1 MPINILSPEL
11 LDLSFEYCPPVR
23 IPAAFPLIDEVSI
36 FYYKHTILPPQES
49 SEQFE
54 EKAILVNLVEAD
66 GSYRIP
72 APKQAI
78 DASIPPAKRTVL
90 NRLRAKKDKQYL
102 MDIFCEE
109 QEELDAAL
117 CSHIQKNSIPVANS
131 FGPYLIR
138 RESGEIIVEFGL
150 ALIPSASVKYQKQNT
165 ALRFFA
171 RALNDESLVNPKAY
185 TASPVE
191 LLRAITKEPSDHAPE
206 IKPEKLRATLLP
218 YQCESV
224 EWCLKREGKALVGV
238 SCVDDLDKSIRD
250 KVVNPPLG
258 WRKLGNHDVWVN
270 PYLLKTSAREPEVL
284 NQHLDRDAKGVPYY
298 GGKGLLAEE
307 MGLGKTLEITSL
319 SILNPR
325 PAYDHGDTFYNY
337 RGDLITKSK
346 ATLVIV
352 PRSILHQWRDEVKM
366 HSPHLKCVVVTRDET
381 SIEEIIEADMVFI
394 TYYEL
399 SKWLPV
405 SVFKQKHRTRYN
417 TGQLHQEQL
426 AAESSSVDRSSLALI
441 QFWRVVLDEVQM
453 VSTGSSAAAQA
464 ARNVP
469 RIHAWAVSGTPVK
482 QTLEDL
488 RGITYFLNLQPFVE
502 RPSWQRLIS
511 SSVDFPR
518 TMSIIGLRHTKP
530 MVAHQLYIPPQH
542 RNLFLLKFSAVERAR
557 YNRIYSDFK
566 RDAENPNCNLSMWL
580 MRLRQ
585 AYFITVSGSDHDSAS
600 ANASG
605 TSGSGSNDV
614 VALTLDEVLI
624 QLVDEAD
631 AEVWSKTRDVI
642 LSRLEFGQLLD
653 KADRMPEALALWK
666 QMEAEISDHVGSVK
680 HTINDLM
687 KKRKNY
693 EAELKQ
699 LKSAETA
706 PITEAKDE
714 VDKDY
719 EEDSTELGPQ
729 YQKNVDE
736 EKSFASREAK
746 RGLALVSN
754 RMKIVR
760 VKLKSLQELLHR
772 TYFFIATGYFR
783 SSQRLRLKLGED
795 HLDSVS
801 AKAEFDVNSAEE
813 TKYYNLAENV
823 RNEILS
829 DVEGRV
835 EKLISKAKKMSFMR
849 VNKQCH
855 LPKAVV
861 LDELSDFCEDISGI
875 LVGLLSAPLMEKQVA
890 QSTAGIQLEED
901 YYSKTLDLQENS
913 FVYLEA
919 LQMLLRDRAVAINGG
934 TIQPRTSRI
943 DSTNEELGK
952 ALVDKRDNI
961 VEIIMSSRNR
971 DPLYAALRL
980 ASGGSEADKL
990 RTEIRSSQQKY
1001 TLLRDL
1007 YNARV
1012 EYYKQLQDISDQVT
1026 DVELSKN
1033 SVLGTLIRNKEM
1045 QIMTLEREVRQK
1057 MKNQTYLRTLGGADH
1072 SEDQQKD
1079 SLKPN
1084 DYQSNCIICFDP
1096 IKTGAL
1102 APCGH
1107 SFCAECLS
1115 SWLSS
1120 QKSCPLCKRPMSVYD
1135 VHTFVSGSGEQV
1147 EERTPQR
1154 NVGAAKLEITDSSI
1168 SLDDEIQEDKH
1179 DHVRE
1184 LFQPISN
1191 SFYNEILNIEIVRLY
1206 GVKIDMI
1213 VRLVKYLRGEDPSAQ
1228 IIVFSQWL
1236 TVLKV
1241 LYTALTENG
1250 VTVASSTKLTNAM
1263 KADVNSFREDPEVA
1277 CLLLHAK
1284 TDVAG
1289 LTLVNANHVL
1299 LCEPLMNTA
1308 LELQAVSRIN
1318 RIGQTRETY
1327 IWQFCVEDTV
1337 EQTILGATT
1346 RERMLQTVHVGSLDG
1361 ADSSALAEAPSQISL
1376 VDRKS
1381 GAEIVSDN
1389 SLLRR
1394 ILFKEDESS
1403 NEPQEPLEGHGE
1415 SSQHA
1420 HA

>member
-1 MPINILSPEL
+1 MQVNISSPEL
-11 LDLSFEYCPPVR
+11 LDLSFEYCPPVA
-23 IPAAFPLIDEVSI
+23 ITPEFPRMGEVSI
-36 FYYKHTILPPQES
+36 FHYRHTLISSNESPVLFQE
-49 SEQFE
+49 
-54 EKAILVNLVEAD
+54 KTILVNLVEAD
-66 GSYRIP
+66 GSYRVP

-90 NRLRAKKDKQYL
+90 NRLRAKKNKQYL
-102 MDIFCEE
+102 IDIFCEE
-109 QEELDAAL
+109 QEELDAGL
-117 CSHIQKNSIPVANS
+117 CSHVQKNPIPIANS

-138 RESGEIIVEFGL
+138 RESGAIDIEFGL
-150 ALIPSASVKYQKQNT
+150 ALVPGASVKYQKQNT

-171 RALNDESLVNPKAY
+171 RALNDESLINPKAY

-191 LLRAITKEPSDHAPE
+191 LLRAITKEPTNNVSE
-206 IKPEKLRATLLP
+206 IKPEGMRASLLP
-218 YQCESV
+218 YQRESV
-224 EWCLKREGKALVGV
+224 EWCLKREGKTLVDESHV
-238 SCVDDLDKSIRD
+238 EDLDESIRD
-250 KVVNPPLG
+250 KIINPPLG
-258 WRKLGNHDVWVN
+258 WRKIDGCNVWAN
-270 PYLLKTSAREPEVL
+270 PYLLRTSQEDPVAPHQL
-284 NQHLDRDAKGVPYY
+284 QNRDARDVPYY
-298 GGKGLLAEE
+298 EGKGLLAEE

-325 PAYDHGDTFYNY
+325 PAYDHGDKFVDYK
-337 RGDLITKSK
+337 GDLITRSK

-366 HSPHLKCVVVTRDET
+366 HFPHLKCVIVTRKET
-381 SIEEIIEADMVFI
+381 SIEEIIESDMVFI

-426 AAESSSVDRSSLALI
+426 AADSPGIDRSSLARI

-469 RIHAWAVSGTPVK
+469 RVHAWAVSGTPVK

-518 TMSIIGLRHTKP
+518 TMSIVGLRHTKP
-530 MVAHQLYIPPQH
+530 MVAHQLFIPPQH
-542 RNLFLLKFSAVERAR
+542 RNLVLLKFSAVERAR
-557 YNRIYSDFK
+557 YDRIYSDFK

-585 AYFITVSGSDHDSAS
+585 AYYITVSGNENDPAS
-600 ANASG
+600 VYKSG
-605 TSGSGSNDV
+605 VSSSSNSDV
-614 VALTLDEVLI
+614 VALTLDEVLV

-631 AEVWSKTRDVI
+631 AEVWVKTRDI
-642 LSRLEFGQLLD
+642 INSRLEFGQLLD

-666 QMEAEISDHVGSVK
+666 KIQSEVSGHIESVK
-680 HTINDLM
+680 NTIDAFTKQRKAAEADL
-687 KKRKNY
+687 KRLKN
-693 EAELKQ
+693 
-699 LKSAETA
+699 SATVSNSS
-706 PITEAKDE
+706 AKD
-714 VDKDY
+714 DIDNIDDN
-719 EEDSTELGPQ
+719 EDEFVVGDTTNQQNVGGELG
-729 YQKNVDE
+729 
-736 EKSFASREAK
+736 SIIREAK
-746 RGLALVSN
+746 RKLALISS
-754 RMKIVR
+754 RLKIVK

-783 SSQRLRLKLGED
+783 SSQRLRLKLTEEELHSD
-795 HLDSVS
+795 S
-801 AKAEFDVNSAEE
+801 AKAEFDANSAQE
-813 TKYYNLAENV
+813 TRYYDLAEGL
-823 RNEILS
+823 RNEVLA
-829 DVEGRV
+829 DDEERV
-835 EKLISKAKKMSFMR
+835 EKLISKAKKMTFIK
-849 VNKQCH
+849 VNKLCN
-855 LPKAVV
+855 LPKSAI
-861 LDELSDFCEDISGI
+861 LDKLSEFCEEISHI
-875 LVGLLSAPLMEKQVA
+875 LIGLLSAPLMEKQVA
-890 QSTAGIQLEED
+890 QSTAGIQLEDD
-901 YYSKTLDLQENS
+901 YYSKTLDLQENA

-934 TIQPRTSRI
+934 TIQPRTNGI
-943 DSTNEELGK
+943 DSTNQELGK
-952 ALVDKRDNI
+952 TLVDRRDDI
-961 VEIIMSSRNR
+961 VDVIMSSRNR
-971 DPLYAALRL
+971 DPLYAAVRL
-980 ASGGSEADKL
+980 SNGGVEAADKM
-990 RTEIRSSQQKY
+990 RAEIRSSQQKY

-1012 EYYKQLQDISDQVT
+1012 EYYKQLQGISDQVT
-1026 DVELSKN
+1026 DVELGKN
-1033 SVLGTLIRNKEM
+1033 TDLSTLIRNNEM
-1045 QIMTLEREVRQK
+1045 QILTLEREARQK
-1057 MKNQTYLRTLGGADH
+1057 IKNQTYLRTLGGVNH
-1072 SEDQQKD
+1072 SEAQLKD
-1079 SLKPN
+1079 SDKTN
-1084 DYQSNCIICFDP
+1084 DLQSNCIICFDP

-1120 QKSCPLCKRPMSVYD
+1120 QRSCPLCKRPMSVYD
-1135 VHTFVSGSGEQV
+1135 VHTFLGNGSGEKSKETVSQETKV
-1147 EERTPQR
+1147 AP
-1154 NVGAAKLEITDSSI
+1154 KLEVTDSPNMSNQKI
-1168 SLDDEIQEDKH
+1168 EEDKN
-1179 DHVRE
+1179 DHTRE
-1184 LFQPISN
+1184 LFRPISN
-1191 SFYNEILNIEIVRLY
+1191 SLYNEIHKINILRLY
-1206 GVKIDMI
+1206 GIKIDMI

-1250 VTVASSTKLTNAM
+1250 VTVASSTKLANNM

-1327 IWQFCVEDTV
+1327 VWQFCVEDTV

-1346 RERMLQTVHVGSLDG
+1346 RERMLQTVHIGSLEG

-1389 SLLRR
+1389 NLLRR
-1394 ILFKEDESS
+1394 ILFKEDE
-1403 NEPQEPLEGHGE
+1403 ED
-1415 SSQHA
+1415 
-1420 HA
+1420 